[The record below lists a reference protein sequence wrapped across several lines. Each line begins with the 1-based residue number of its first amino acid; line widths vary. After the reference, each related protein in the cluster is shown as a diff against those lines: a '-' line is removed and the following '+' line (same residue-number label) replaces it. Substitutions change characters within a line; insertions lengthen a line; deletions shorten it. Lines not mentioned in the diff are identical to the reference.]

1 MEDILQQTFIEK
13 SLASDAIIIDVRTLH
28 EWNHG
33 IIPGALMA
41 DFMEQTNFANK
52 INQLD
57 RSKIYLLYCRS
68 GMRSSYACKLM
79 DSLGFKETYNLLGG
93 IISWKGELVQMNEGA
108 FI

>member
-1 MEDILQQTFIEK
+1 MEDILQKSFIEK
-13 SLASDAIIIDVRTLH
+13 SLANDAIIIDVRTPH
-28 EWNHG
+28 EWDHG
-33 IIPGALMA
+33 IIPGAIML
-41 DFMEQTNFANK
+41 DFMEQSSFANK

-57 RSKIYLLYCRS
+57 KSKIYLLYCRS

-93 IISWKGELVQMNEGA
+93 IISWKGELAQKNEGA